1 MRVQGA
7 RRLIVNAD
15 DFGLNERVT
24 RETIA
29 LISRGRIT
37 SATILAN
44 GTRAEEAVEYATSN
58 EAASFGVHL
67 NLSEGRCMGS
77 SRDVAGLIAGGQFSG
92 RPPRSRVHPRENQIV
107 FDEWRAQIDR
117 LLELGLQPSHIDSHH
132 HVHTIPKYF
141 PVLKRIQKAY
151 GIPRIR
157 ISKNI
162 YTAPPSL
169 AGRCAKLAWNNAL
182 RFIPPF
188 ARTANFF
195 TSVDDYHTIDPSRL
209 RDGTYELMCHP
220 GHPDYE
226 DETSKLAAYE
236 PLAGHEALISYHSL

>member
-1 MRVQGA
+1 V
-7 RRLIVNAD
+7 
-15 DFGLNERVT
+15 
-24 RETIA
+24 
-29 LISRGRIT
+29 
-37 SATILAN
+37 
-44 GTRAEEAVEYATSN
+44 EEAVEFAISN
-58 EAASFGVHL
+58 PAASFGVHL
-67 NLSEGRCMGS
+67 NFSEGRCIGS
-77 SRDVAGLIAGGQFSG
+77 TKDAAGLIAGGQFSG

-162 YTAPPSL
+162 YATPPSL
-169 AGRCAKLAWNNAL
+169 LGRLSKVFWNSAL
-182 RFIPPF
+182 RLVPPF
-188 ARTANFF
+188 TRTTDFF

-236 PLAGHEALISYHSL
+236 LLAGHEALISYHSL